1 MVNRREDI
9 LREAARL
16 FRENGYERT
25 SVREIAEAVD
35 MQSGSLFYHFKSKED
50 ILVEI
55 MGMGIDGLISRLN
68 AALAGVDSPRERL
81 LAWLTVHLAAML
93 EDFPDA
99 MRVYLYEWRSLSPD
113 ARAVLIAQRDSYEAR
128 VSALLD
134 ELAAA
139 GLVRGDIKLF
149 RLFLLGA
156 VNWTAQWYNP
166 QGGLSARA
174 IAEQYLNIVLPEPST
189 T

>member
-1 MVNRREDI
+1 MVNRRDDI

-25 SVREIAEAVD
+25 SVRDIAEAVD
-35 MQSGSLFYHFKSKED
+35 MQSGSLFYHFKTKED

-55 MGMGIDGLISRLN
+55 MGMGIDSLISRLN
-68 AALAGVDSPRERL
+68 AALEAANTPRERL
-81 LAWLTVHLAAML
+81 LAWLTVHLSAML

-113 ARAVLIAQRDSYEAR
+113 ALGVLIAQRDSYEAR
-128 VSALLD
+128 VGVLLD
-134 ELAAA
+134 ELASA
-139 GLVRGDIKLF
+139 GLLRGDTKLF

-166 QGGLSARA
+166 QGGLSARD
-174 IAEQYLNIVLPEPST
+174 IAERYLEFVIPDTVP
-189 T
+189 